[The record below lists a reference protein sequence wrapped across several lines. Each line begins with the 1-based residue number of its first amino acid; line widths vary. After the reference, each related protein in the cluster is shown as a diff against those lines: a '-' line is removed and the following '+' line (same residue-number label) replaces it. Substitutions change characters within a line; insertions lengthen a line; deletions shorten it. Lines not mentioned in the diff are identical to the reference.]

1 MKKVLYIILIFLFFL
16 AIHSCASS
24 DDSTSST
31 SDNSSTSDDSST
43 SGGSSSTTE
52 LEGTWTSSCY
62 QTSYSSDLYDKQS
75 IAFTGST
82 FILKWETH
90 SDSSCTTDFATW
102 TDTYSSFSIG
112 DEGTLDNGS
121 TVRKISMKVDS
132 FEAVML
138 ADDAVT
144 AFNNWSYCGYT
155 DWAINT
161 TKDYT
166 GRTCNDELQWSANTT
181 VYGAYLLNGNCLLI
195 SNFSSSGY
203 RLGVDDLRV
212 IMTKQSA
219 TSCAD
224 TTPPTVSSISPSN
237 NQTGVQVSDN
247 ISVTFSESMQNSSI
261 TVNTDNTTCYG
272 SLAVSSDNFSTCVK
286 MSSSKTNSNSNKT
299 FTFYPSPDS
308 VFRDTAYKI
317 RVTTA
322 VKDISGN
329 SMSSQYETS
338 NGYTT
343 TSGLFVVVGENGT
356 ILTSDNGTEWTART
370 SGTTEHL
377 NRVAYGDGLY
387 VVVGENATQKY
398 SDNASSWSESCCS
411 GNVHFNDIEY
421 FGNSN
426 WGGAGDYAH
435 TTRHNI
441 VRDQFSSGQI
451 TDNQSNYFFK
461 NYNGLTIGEDII
473 LVGDLGFIAWSP
485 DNDSERYGSFWTKNA
500 NTSKNLRGVV
510 HGNSIYVI
518 VGDNGTILTS
528 VIGSACCSTSDDN
541 GSSWISRSSGT
552 TDNLSE
558 VTFGNNTFIAVGD
571 NGTIRTSADNGTT
584 WDNRTS
590 GTTNKIYGVTFGK
603 NIFIAV
609 GENGTI
615 RTSADNGTTW
625 DNRTSGTTVNLRG
638 VGF

>member
-1 MKKVLYIILIFLFFL
+1 
-16 AIHSCASS
+16 
-24 DDSTSST
+24 
-31 SDNSSTSDDSST
+31 
-43 SGGSSSTTE
+43 
-52 LEGTWTSSCY
+52 
-62 QTSYSSDLYDKQS
+62 
-75 IAFTGST
+75 
-82 FILKWETH
+82 
-90 SDSSCTTDFATW
+90 
-102 TDTYSSFSIG
+102 
-112 DEGTLDNGS
+112 
-121 TVRKISMKVDS
+121 MKVES
-132 FEAVML
+132 FEALMQTEV
-138 ADDAVT
+138 AATVY
-144 AFNNWSYCGYT
+144 NNYSYCGYT

-166 GRTCNDELQWSANTT
+166 GRTCSGEVQWSANTT
-181 VYGAYLLNGNCLLI
+181 VYGSYLLNGSCVLI
-195 SNFSSSGY
+195 SKFSSSGY
-203 RLGVDDLRV
+203 RDDLR
-212 IMTKQSA
+212 IMMIKQSA

-224 TTPPTVSSISPSN
+224 ITPPTVSSISPTDS
-237 NQTGVQVSDN
+237 QSGVQVSEN
-247 ISVTFSESMQNSSI
+247 ISVTFSESMQNSSV

-272 SLAVSSDNFSTCVK
+272 SLALSSDNFSTCVK

-322 VKDISGN
+322 VKDLYGN

-343 TSGLFVVVGENGT
+343 SSGLFVVVGENGT

-370 SGTTEHL
+370 SGTTENL

-387 VVVGENATQKY
+387 IVVGENATYKY
-398 SDNASSWSESCCS
+398 SDNTSSWSESRS
-411 GNVHFNDIEY
+411 AGNVHFNDIEY

-426 WGGAGDYAH
+426 WGGAGDSAH
-435 TTRHNI
+435 TTRQN
-441 VRDQFSSGQI
+441 VVGDEYSSGQI
-451 TDNQSNYFFK
+451 TEDQSNYFFK
-461 NYNGLTIGEDII
+461 NYNGLTIGDDII
-473 LVGDLGFIAWSP
+473 LVGDQGFIAWSP
-485 DNDSERYGSFWTKNA
+485 DNDSERYRSFWTKNG
-500 NTSKNLRGVV
+500 NTSKNLRGTV

-528 VIGSACCSTSDDN
+528 DN
-541 GSSWISRSSGT
+541 GSTWTSRADGR

-590 GTTNKIYGVTFGK
+590 GATKFYGVTFGK

-609 GENGTI
+609 GDNGTI

-625 DNRTSGTTVNLRG
+625 DNRSSGTTVNLRG

>member
-1 MKKVLYIILIFLFFL
+1 MKKVLYTIFIFLFFL
-16 AIHSCASS
+16 TIHSCASS
-24 DDSTSST
+24 DDSSSST

-52 LEGTWTSSCY
+52 LEGTWTSSCF

-75 IAFTGST
+75 ITFTGST

-90 SDSSCTTDFATW
+90 SDSSCATDFVTF
-102 TDTYSSFSIG
+102 TDTFSSFSIG
-112 DEGTLDNGS
+112 GEGTLDKGS
-121 TVRKISMKVDS
+121 TARKISSKVDS
-132 FEAVML
+132 FEAVMQ
-138 ADDAVT
+138 AEDAVT
-144 AFNNWSYCGYT
+144 AFNNWSWCGYT

-166 GRTCNDELQWSANTT
+166 GRTCDNEVQWSANTT
-181 VYGAYLLNGNCLLI
+181 VYGSYLLNGNCLSI
-195 SNFSSSGY
+195 SRFSSGGY
-203 RLGVDDLRV
+203 LLGVDDLRV

-224 TTPPTVSSISPSN
+224 TTSPTVSSISPSN
-237 NQTGVQVSDN
+237 NQSGVQVSDN

-308 VFRDTAYKI
+308 VFRDTTYKI

-322 VKDISGN
+322 VKDLYGN

-343 TSGLFVVVGENGT
+343 SSGLFVVVGENGT
-356 ILTSDNGTEWTART
+356 IITSDNGTEWTART

-398 SDNASSWSESCCS
+398 SDNASSWSVSCCS

-421 FGNSN
+421 FGNSI

-435 TTRHNI
+435 VPFLNI
-441 VRDQFSSGQI
+441 VENTFSSDPK
-451 TDNQSNYFFK
+451 TEDESNYFFK
-461 NYNGLTIGEDII
+461 NYNGLTIGDDII
-473 LVGDLGFIAWSP
+473 LVGDQGFIALSP
-485 DNDSERYGSFWTKNA
+485 DNDSDRYQSFWAKVSEA
-500 NTSKNLRGVV
+500 TSNLMGTV
-510 HGNSIYVI
+510 HGNSIYAI

-528 VIGSACCSTSDDN
+528 DDGSTWTSRAD
-541 GSSWISRSSGT
+541 GR

-571 NGTIRTSADNGTT
+571 NGTIRTSSDNGTT

-590 GTTNKIYGVTFGK
+590 GTTNFFGVTFGK
-603 NIFIAV
+603 NTFIAV
-609 GENGTI
+609 GDNGTI
-615 RTSADNGTTW
+615 RTSSDNGTTW

>member
-1 MKKVLYIILIFLFFL
+1 M
-16 AIHSCASS
+16 
-24 DDSTSST
+24 
-31 SDNSSTSDDSST
+31 
-43 SGGSSSTTE
+43 
-52 LEGTWTSSCY
+52 
-62 QTSYSSDLYDKQS
+62 
-75 IAFTGST
+75 
-82 FILKWETH
+82 
-90 SDSSCTTDFATW
+90 
-102 TDTYSSFSIG
+102 
-112 DEGTLDNGS
+112 
-121 TVRKISMKVDS
+121 
-132 FEAVML
+132 
-138 ADDAVT
+138 
-144 AFNNWSYCGYT
+144 
-155 DWAINT
+155 
-161 TKDYT
+161 
-166 GRTCNDELQWSANTT
+166 
-181 VYGAYLLNGNCLLI
+181 
-195 SNFSSSGY
+195 SSGY
-203 RLGVDDLRV
+203 RFGDEHLRV

-224 TTPPTVSSISPSN
+224 ITPPTVSSISPADS
-237 NQTGVQVSDN
+237 QTGVQISDT
-247 ISVTFSESMQNSSI
+247 ISVTFSEAMNIGSV

-272 SLAVSSDNFSTCVK
+272 SLALSSDNFSTCVK
-286 MSSSKTNSNSNKT
+286 MSSSKTNSNANKT
-299 FTFYPSPDS
+299 LTFRASPDS
-308 VFRDTAYKI
+308 VFRDTTYKI

-322 VKDISGN
+322 VKDTSGN
-329 SMSSQYETS
+329 SLSSQYETS

-370 SGTTEHL
+370 SGTTENL

-441 VRDQFSSGQI
+441 VRDQFSSGQQV

-461 NYNGLTIGEDII
+461 NYNGLTIGDDVI
-473 LVGDLGFIAWSP
+473 LVGDQGFIAWSP
-485 DNDSERYGSFWTKNA
+485 DNDSERYRSFWTKA
-500 NTSKNLRGVV
+500 GGTSWDNRTSQNLRGVV

-528 VIGSACCSTSDDN
+528 VIGSACCSISDDN

-571 NGTIRTSADNGTT
+571 NGTIRTSSDNGTN

-590 GTTNKIYGVTFGK
+590 GTTKFYGVTFGK
-603 NIFIAV
+603 NTFIAV
-609 GENGTI
+609 GDNGTI
-615 RTSADNGTTW
+615 RTSSDNGSTW
-625 DNRTSGTTVNLRG
+625 TSRTSGTTVNLRG

>member
-1 MKKVLYIILIFLFFL
+1 MEGNMRSVIYWFVLVVSITTLIT
-16 AIHSCASS
+16 SCATEDSSSS
-24 DDSTSST
+24 D
-31 SDNSSTSDDSST
+31 
-43 SGGSSSTTE
+43 GSSSTTE
-52 LEGTWTSSCY
+52 LEGTWVSSCF
-62 QTSYSSDLYDKQS
+62 QTSYNDDLYDIQS
-75 IAFTGST
+75 ITFTGSA
-82 FILKWETH
+82 FIFKWETH
-90 SDSSCTTDFATW
+90 SDSSCANDFATW

-112 DEGTLDNGS
+112 DEATLDNGS
-121 TVRKISMKVDS
+121 TVRKISMNVDS
-132 FEAVML
+132 FEALMKTE
-138 ADDAVT
+138 AA
-144 AFNNWSYCGYT
+144 AAIYNEYEYCGYT

-166 GRTCNDELQWSANTT
+166 GRTCNDDVQWSANTT

-195 SNFSSSGY
+195 SGFSSSGY

-212 IMTKQSA
+212 MMTKQSA

-224 TTPPTVSSISPSN
+224 TTPPTVFSISPSD

-247 ISVTFSESMQNSSI
+247 ISVTFSETMDYSSV

-272 SLAVSSDNFSTCVK
+272 SLALSSDNFSTCVK
-286 MSSSKTNSNSNKT
+286 MSTSKSGSNSNKT
-299 FTFYPSPDS
+299 FTFWASADS
-308 VFRDTAYKI
+308 VLRDTTYKI

-322 VKDISGN
+322 VKDLYGN

-343 TSGLFVVVGENGT
+343 TSGLFVTVGESGT

-370 SGTTEHL
+370 SGTTENL
-377 NRVAYGDGLY
+377 NRVAYGDGRY
-387 VVVGENATQKY
+387 IAVGENATYKY
-398 SDNASSWSESCCS
+398 SNNASSWSESCCS

-435 TTRHNI
+435 TTRQN
-441 VRDQFSSGQI
+441 VVADQFHSGPV

-461 NYNGLTIGEDII
+461 NYNGLTIGDDII
-473 LVGDLGFIAWSP
+473 LVGDQGFIAWSP
-485 DNDSERYGSFWTKNA
+485 DNDSERYQSFWTKI
-500 NTSKNLRGVV
+500 SVSQQNLRGTV

-528 VIGSACCSTSDDN
+528 DN
-541 GSSWISRSSGT
+541 GSVWTSRADGN

-558 VTFGNNTFIAVGD
+558 VTFGNNTFVAVGD
-571 NGTIRTSADNGTT
+571 NGTIRTSSDNGST
-584 WDNRTS
+584 WDNKTTH
-590 GTTNKIYGVTFGK
+590 TTNFYGVTFGK
-603 NIFIAV
+603 NTFIVV

-615 RTSADNGTTW
+615 QTSSDNGSTW
-625 DNRTSGTTVNLRG
+625 DNRTSASGTTVNLRG

>member
-1 MKKVLYIILIFLFFL
+1 MNKVLYIIFIFLFFL

-24 DDSTSST
+24 DDSSSST

-62 QTSYSSDLYDKQS
+62 AVSWGNDLYETQS
-75 IAFTGST
+75 ITFTGSA
-82 FILKWETH
+82 FIFKWETH
-90 SDSSCTTDFATW
+90 FDSSCANDTVTW

-112 DEGTLDNGS
+112 DEATLDNGS

-132 FEAVML
+132 FELVML
-138 ADDAVT
+138 AEDAVT
-144 AFNNWSYCGYT
+144 AFNSDSYCGYT

-166 GRTCNDELQWSANTT
+166 GRTCDDEVQWSANTT
-181 VYGAYLLNGNCLLI
+181 VYGSYLLNGNCLSI
-195 SNFSSSGY
+195 SKFSSGGY

-247 ISVTFSESMQNSSI
+247 ISVTFSEAMQKDSV

-308 VFRDTAYKI
+308 VFRDTTYKI

-322 VKDISGN
+322 VKDTSGN

-343 TSGLFVVVGENGT
+343 TSGLFVAVGENGT

-370 SGTTEHL
+370 SGTTENL
-377 NRVAYGDGLY
+377 NRVAYGDGRY

-398 SDNASSWSESCCS
+398 SDNASSWSESCCA

-441 VRDQFSSGQI
+441 VREQFSSQQV

-461 NYNGLTIGEDII
+461 NYNGLTIGDDVI
-473 LVGDLGFIAWSP
+473 LVGDQGFIAWSP
-485 DNDSERYGSFWTKNA
+485 DNDSERYRSFWTKTA
-500 NTSKNLRGVV
+500 NTSQNLRGVV

-518 VGDNGTILTS
+518 VGDNGTIRTS
-528 VIGSACCSTSDDN
+528 VIGSACCSISEDN

-590 GTTNKIYGVTFGK
+590 GTTKFYGVTFGK

-615 RTSADNGTTW
+615 LTSDNGTNW